1 MHASFIRA
9 YFQQYQYWNEERC
22 MKKFA
27 NNSGTLHCQAFLQ
40 QLFTSSKSI
49 SSNKVQNIVREI
61 LFQAFVSFHWEN
73 RKKGN
78 ITSSNCHSAASPRAM
93 RDLVLLLL
101 CCLLYELNLF
111 NDLLN
116 LI

>member
-1 MHASFIRA
+1 MLYH
-9 YFQQYQYWNEERC
+9 EE
-22 MKKFA
+22 
-27 NNSGTLHCQAFLQ
+27 
-40 QLFTSSKSI
+40 
-49 SSNKVQNIVREI
+49 
-61 LFQAFVSFHWEN
+61 
-73 RKKGN
+73 KKGN

-93 RDLVLLLL
+93 SCDGWAVDSIDLVLLLL